1 MADAVVTIPCASL
14 NDVTTH
20 HDRIKD
26 DKLKYSIQ
34 VALHFTQFLSVQ
46 DKLIFPSS
54 DLQKM
59 FEGQVP
65 CTVVPRNLE
74 GDLEL
79 ASSKFAWVL
88 RLHS

>member
-1 MADAVVTIPCASL
+1 MADAVVIIPWASL
-14 NDVTTH
+14 NDVTTRC
-20 HDRIKD
+20 DRIKN
-26 DKLKYSIQ
+26 DKLNHSIR
-34 VALHFTQFLSVQ
+34 VALQFTKFLSVQ
-46 DKLIFPSS
+46 EKIIFPSS

-65 CTVVPRNLE
+65 CIVPRNLE

-79 ASSKFAWVL
+79 ASSKFARVF

>member
-1 MADAVVTIPCASL
+1 MADAVVIIPCASL

-26 DKLKYSIQ
+26 DELKYSIQ
-34 VALHFTQFLSVQ
+34 VALHFTQSLSVQ

-65 CTVVPRNLE
+65 CTV
-74 GDLEL
+74 
-79 ASSKFAWVL
+79 
-88 RLHS
+88 